1 MPPVAIKTNGAQKMA
16 DIRNTDPRVLN
27 RVVDFVVLGVTF
39 FVSCMLFSIEP
50 GSTLFLQ
57 IIAYSTILLVCVR
70 LCKRAIVSYN
80 RSIGEASRQILG
92 NAGGILIGTCAV
104 LLLEILFS
112 ASGQIIVA
120 VIFSS
125 VMVFFILGTLSPIV
139 HKTPIVHK

>member
-1 MPPVAIKTNGAQKMA
+1 MS
-16 DIRNTDPRVLN
+16 DLRNTNPRVLN

-39 FVSCMLFSIEP
+39 FVSCMLLSVES
-50 GSTLFLQ
+50 GSGLFLQ

-92 NAGGILIGTCAV
+92 NAGGIVIGTCAV
-104 LLLEILFS
+104 LLLEILLS
-112 ASGQIIVA
+112 ASDQIIVA

-139 HKTPIVHK
+139 HKTPIVQK